1 MSGKPGEPR
10 GVLRRQGAHGRFE
23 HERRLPSSGLAG
35 LVEHYWYV
43 CWDLRLLPPQLQ
55 ATLPHPNVHLVV
67 ERNASTIYGVRTE
80 RFERCLEGQ
89 DFVFGIKFRPG
100 GFHPFLQEPVSTL
113 ANRSLPARAVFG
125 IACESLAPRIAA
137 CATVDA
143 MMAVAETF
151 LLGNLPAP
159 DPASDPDIA
168 RAGALVST
176 IADDLGITSVDCLM
190 TTAAIDKR
198 TLQRL
203 FQKYVGIGPKWV
215 IKRYRL
221 HEAVARI
228 QAGAPVDWAAL
239 AAELGYFDQS
249 HFGRDFRALVG
260 QSPTGYAQS
269 LIASAAEDEQSIS
282 RTGWAAPGPATAS

>member
-10 GVLRRQGAHGRFE
+10 GVLRRQGARGRFQ
-23 HERRLPSSGLAG
+23 HERLLPSSGLAG

-43 CWDLRLLPPQLQ
+43 SWDLRLLPPQLQ

-143 MMAVAETF
+143 MTAVAEAF
-151 LLGNLPAP
+151 LLENLPPP
-159 DPASDPDIA
+159 DPDVA

-198 TLQRL
+198 ALQRL

-215 IKRYRL
+215 IRRYRL
-221 HEAVARI
+221 HEAIARI
-228 QAGAPVDWAAL
+228 QDGAPVDWAAL

>member
-10 GVLRRQGAHGRFE
+10 GVLRRQGAHGRFQ

-43 CWDLRLLPPQLQ
+43 SWDLRLMPPQLQ
-55 ATLPHPNVHLVV
+55 ATLPHPNVHLVI
-67 ERNASTIYGVRTE
+67 ERNASTIYGVQTE
-80 RFERCLEGQ
+80 RFERRLEGQ

-113 ANRSLPARAVFG
+113 ANRSLPAQDVFG

-137 CATVDA
+137 SASVDA
-143 MMAVAETF
+143 MTAVAEAF

-159 DPASDPDIA
+159 DPAPDPDIA
-168 RAGALVST
+168 RAGALVSA
-176 IADDLGITSVDCLM
+176 IADDLGITSVNRLM

-198 TLQRL
+198 SLQRL

-221 HEAVARI
+221 HEAIARI
-228 QAGAPVDWAAL
+228 QDGAPVDWAAL

-249 HFGRDFRALVG
+249 HFGRDFRALMG

-282 RTGWAAPGPATAS
+282 RTGWAAPGPAAAS